1 MVPPSVLVGVVTP
14 PLLAH
19 QGGWDEILMV
29 AVPVGLFAFLLYAA
43 NKRAARLA
51 EERGDDPENQ
61 EADVASI
68 DHEPD
73 GAGGPAPGRPPRP
86 RGPI

>member
-1 MVPPSVLVGVVTP
+1 MVPPSLLAGVVTL
-14 PLLAH
+14 PLVAH

-43 NKRAARLA
+43 NKRATRLA
-51 EERGDDPENQ
+51 EERDRPTPIDAASASDDEV
-61 EADVASI
+61 ADERAA
-68 DHEPD
+68 D
-73 GAGGPAPGRPPRP
+73 APPRP

>member
-1 MVPPSVLVGVVTP
+1 MVPPSLLAGVVT

-43 NKRAARLA
+43 NKRATRMA
-51 EERGDDPENQ
+51 EEPAEGDSTSGDGPTREPVP
-61 EADVASI
+61 EAD
-68 DHEPD
+68 HRP
-73 GAGGPAPGRPPRP
+73 PPRP

>member
-1 MVPPSVLVGVVTP
+1 MVPPPLLAGVVTP

-43 NKRAARLA
+43 NKRATRLA
-51 EERGDDPENQ
+51 EERDDTPPT
-61 EADVASI
+61 DASPGS
-68 DHEPD
+68 DDD
-73 GAGGPAPGRPPRP
+73 GADERATGGTPRP